1 MKAIVYRETGPAA
14 SMLRFV
20 ERPVPQPGPDEIL
33 VKIALS
39 GINPIDYKIRRGRR
53 PGGRAAFP
61 EVVPHSDG
69 AGTVDTVGSNVTAF
83 RVGQR
88 VWLFEAAHGSPQGT
102 AAEYTTVP
110 AWKAV
115 PLPDQV
121 SFEVG
126 ASIGIP
132 AMTAHRALTIH
143 EDTPDRLAPGA
154 LSGKTVLVAGGAG
167 AVGHA
172 AIQLAHWS
180 GARVIATVSSPEK
193 ARLAMAAGS
202 ERTVNYRTQDTVAE
216 ILRFAP
222 GGVDL
227 VVEVSPAH
235 NAAIDAAVAAPH
247 RTAREHRGVLGRRRS
262 EPHLAD
268 RPAHG
273 RQRPVPVPYRL
284 HHREQAKRSALQA
297 IQVATAD
304 GALPVGADHG
314 LPLLR
319 YALSDTAKAHQAI
332 ENGATGKILIDI
344 T

>member
-1 MKAIVYRETGPAA
+1 MRAVVYRETGPAG
-14 SMLRFV
+14 STLRLV
-20 ERPVPQPGPDEIL
+20 ERPVPEPGPGEVR
-33 VKIALS
+33 VKIAVS
-39 GINPIDYKIRRGRR
+39 GLNPIDYKFRRGQRFD
-53 PGGRAAFP
+53 GKAAFA
-61 EVVPHSDG
+61 EVIPHSDG
-69 AGTVDTVGSNVTAF
+69 AGIVDAVGANVAGLQ
-83 RVGQR
+83 VGQR
-88 VWLFEAAHGSPQGT
+88 VWLFEAAHGRPNGT

-143 EDTPDRLAPGA
+143 EDTPPRLASSA

-172 AIQLAHWS
+172 AIQLAKWS

-202 ERTVNYRTQDTVAE
+202 DRSVNYRTQDAVVE
-216 ILRFAP
+216 IRRFAP
-222 GGVDL
+222 TGVDL
-227 VVEVSPAH
+227 VVEVSPAQ
-235 NAAIDAAVAAPH
+235 NAGIDAAVVAPH
-247 RTAREHRGVLGRRRS
+247 ASIAVYADDGGANLTLPIGPHMADNLRYQFLIAFTMRG
-262 EPHLAD
+262 
-268 RPAHG
+268 
-273 RQRPVPVPYRL
+273 
-284 HHREQAKRSALQA
+284 QAKRCALRA
-297 IQVATAD
+297 IQAALAD

-319 YALSDTAKAHQAI
+319 YALPDTAKAHEALEDGAI
-332 ENGATGKILIDI
+332 GKVLIDI
-344 T
+344 A